1 MCACGSIIRNRTLDF
16 IIGSSDEY
24 NFSEIIL
31 LLINKCVYGENP
43 VNVLLLC
50 GIGESYILA
59 LSYRIVPVPRMYALF
74 VLYLV
79 SPIGYTW
86 TCNFNG
92 FFLFGLGFVQV
103 MALSLLHCILPP
115 FTHAPRSYTVS
126 PRDKSASNTIVCVS
140 VSLHFSTLSLGET
153 KLKLIR
159 IAMARAE

>member
-1 MCACGSIIRNRTLDF
+1 MCACGSIIRNCTLDS

-31 LLINKCVYGENP
+31 LLINKCVYGQNP

-59 LSYRIVPVPRMYALF
+59 LSYRIVPVPWMRC
-74 VLYLV
+74 LY
-79 SPIGYTW
+79 YTSYRLSAILEHAISMV
-86 TCNFNG
+86 
-92 FFLFGLGFVQV
+92 FLFGLGFVQV

-126 PRDKSASNTIVCVS
+126 PWDKSASNTIVCVS

>member
-1 MCACGSIIRNRTLDF
+1 MCACGSIIRNCTLDS

-31 LLINKCVYGENP
+31 LLINKCVYGQNP

-92 FFLFGLGFVQV
+92 FFYLVWALCKLWHSLCFTASCHHLHTHHVRIQFLPGIKVLLIQSYVCRSLYTFPLF
-103 MALSLLHCILPP
+103 LSVKQ
-115 FTHAPRSYTVS
+115 S
-126 PRDKSASNTIVCVS
+126 SN
-140 VSLHFSTLSLGET
+140 
-153 KLKLIR
+153 
-159 IAMARAE
+159 